1 MCCQERKK
9 TNMSFCPKTFT
20 MTEDQSESCREKCKK
35 ESTDGAPKE
44 KGGPRAPKKK
54 VFSFFYV
61 MKSDVGSLALL
72 DKNFSHGEE
81 RVFEMHLRLGPWMIY
96 FLLFLVHLALGTYHL
111 CLRISALTFGDVCW
125 IPPFI
130 FNNDT
135 PLLLQNKIRL
145 VSPLKEIDFFKN

>member
-1 MCCQERKK
+1 MVPPKRKGDL
-9 TNMSFCPKTFT
+9 
-20 MTEDQSESCREKCKK
+20 ELR
-35 ESTDGAPKE
+35 
-44 KGGPRAPKKK
+44 RKK
-54 VFSFFYV
+54 VFSSFYV

-72 DKNFSHGEE
+72 DINFSHGEE

-145 VSPLKEIDFFKN
+145 VSPLKEIYFFKN